1 MLRDRTV
8 VKPGRLVAIA
18 SIVGPLIS
26 SLLTV
31 GPFFFGSLPAT
42 ALEPLHLAVNVLLF
56 GIGSYCFGLVPALL
70 ASVVLVLRRNITVLE
85 AVVVALG
92 VSFAVGTCYGMLGA
106 SDAPLIGGLSLTL
119 LAIPATIGVGLLAT
133 WWGAF
138 GTPSPAARPPILGD
152 AAS

>member
-1 MLRDRTV
+1 M
-8 VKPGRLVAIA
+8 
-18 SIVGPLIS
+18 
-26 SLLTV
+26 
-31 GPFFFGSLPAT
+31 
-42 ALEPLHLAVNVLLF
+42 AVNVLLF
-56 GIGSYCFGLVPALL
+56 AIASYGFGLVPALL

-92 VSFAVGTCYGMLGA
+92 VSFAVGTSYGMLGA
-106 SDAPLIGGLSLTL
+106 SGAPLVSGLSLTV

-138 GTPSPAARPPILGD
+138 GTPSPTVRPPMPRD